1 MVAYLD
7 FAEVQALNRRPM
19 YMIDWIGKLDEFL
32 KLADREVLAHAGSI
46 SHAEAVQKAELEVE
60 TFMAGHRSL
69 PSPVEKHFDDAV
81 KSVKQ
86 LERRRREKPK
96 GPGGKK
102 R

>member
-1 MVAYLD
+1 
-7 FAEVQALNRRPM
+7 
-19 YMIDWIGKLDEFL
+19 
-32 KLADREVLAHAGSI
+32 
-46 SHAEAVQKAELEVE
+46 
-60 TFMAGHRSL
+60 MAGHRSL

-96 GPGGKK
+96 GQGGKK